1 MVALFTPPVLQAVDV
16 NGEPY
21 SGAKLY
27 FYQTGTT
34 TLITVYQNSALTTPH
49 TNPVVAD
56 ASGQFAPIYV
66 SSTEFKIVLTTSA
79 DVTIRTVDPVLMNMT
94 DAASQLTDLGIPQ
107 TASTFLQ
114 RNAGN
119 TAFEAKT
126 VEQVRTAINPA
137 EYHIVDYGGAAAN
150 TKAQNKTA
158 LQSAIAACNTGGGGT
173 VVVPPY
179 IDYGLKIADRSTYPD
194 FSAVTAIGMK
204 IWDESFSTESYPSPA
219 KQGWHTRIWMNTPQT
234 SPSGQ
239 HDGNGFRVLG
249 DWHPYLW
256 VDTNPEV
263 IALGSRP
270 STYNYRTS
278 LYFSLRGK
286 AIYQMQMGNK
296 SGDFSD
302 NELLGMNWLAYNTD
316 GTVRYSLMSFSYDQ
330 GLMAYGVAT
339 TLPSSNHHFRMQN
352 PSYSTG
358 MFESTTTSCRVFL
371 RNSNGSAQDIEIQND
386 SRSFKITYTGVGDA
400 FTIDTAR
407 NGQFNANL
415 NVVGALSKGSGTF
428 DIAHPDPAKAE
439 THRLRHSFVESPTR
453 GDNIYRFTV
462 TVDGEA
468 TIDLPDYWPHL
479 NENPQVWVNAL
490 EGFGRGYGKVD
501 VDGKKLAVFADMPGT
516 YNVLLIGTRCD
527 EVAKTNFDPLGVEYE
542 VATEA

>member
-34 TLITVYQNSALTTPH
+34 TLITVYQDSGLATPH
-49 TNPVVAD
+49 ANPVVAD

-66 SSTEFKIVLTTSA
+66 SSTSFKIVLTTSA

-126 VEQVRTAINPA
+126 VQQVRTTVIPG

-158 LQSAIAACNTGGGGT
+158 LQDAIAACNTGGGGT

-179 IDYGLKIADRSTYPD
+179 IDYGLNITDRATYPD
-194 FSAVTAIGMK
+194 FSAVTKDMK
-204 IWDESFSTESYPSPA
+204 VWDESFSTASYTSAGA
-219 KQGWHTRIWMNTPQT
+219 KQGWHTRVWMHTPQT

-263 IALGSRP
+263 IAVGSRP
-270 STYNYRTS
+270 AGYNYRTS
-278 LYFSLRGK
+278 LYFALRGK
-286 AIYQMQMGNK
+286 AVYQMQMGNGE
-296 SGDFSD
+296 GDLSD
-302 NELLGMNWLAYNTD
+302 EALKGLNWIAYNED
-316 GTVRYSLMSFSYDQ
+316 GTFRHAILSFSYEA
-330 GLMAYGVAT
+330 GTLGYGVSTSA
-339 TLPSSNHHFRMQN
+339 PSANHHFRMQN
-352 PSYSTG
+352 PGFFTG
-358 MFESTTTSCRVFL
+358 MFESTTTSCRVAL

-386 SRSFKITYTGVGDA
+386 SRSFKITYGGVGDA
-400 FTIDTAR
+400 MTIDTAR

-428 DIAHPDPAKAE
+428 DIAHPDPAKTE

-479 NENPQVWVNAL
+479 NENPQIWVNAA
-490 EGFGRGYGKVD
+490 EGFGRAYGKIAED
-501 VDGKKLAVFADMPGT
+501 YLSMRVFADTPGT

-542 VATEA
+542 VVAEG